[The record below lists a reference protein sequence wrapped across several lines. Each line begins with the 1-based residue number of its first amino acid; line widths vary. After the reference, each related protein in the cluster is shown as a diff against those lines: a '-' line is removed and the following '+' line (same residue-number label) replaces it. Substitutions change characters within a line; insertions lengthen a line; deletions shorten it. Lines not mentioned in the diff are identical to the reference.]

1 MNIAL
6 STVVLFILLIPGLL
20 FRRFYYTEEF
30 SKEYFKQ
37 TFFGTFLSAFIPSLI
52 FHSFW
57 YYLAKFF
64 GHPIDLSVIGNL
76 LTGSNNKEIYNAI
89 DSSIGRII
97 LYNGSIAVTAGLA
110 GFFFK
115 KIIRSKKLDRTYKLF
130 RFQNSWHYVLKG
142 EFFDFP
148 RASFDLIDTE
158 VEEIE
163 FVYIDALVD
172 TNAGTILYEG
182 IFVDYE
188 LSAEGGLN
196 YITLKNTSRKFL
208 SEVVEKPLPDKQSE
222 IEEDKHSI
230 NGHIVVLPFHQ
241 IKNINLS
248 YYRIEES
255 NGSLDVKLVE

>member
-6 STVVLFILLIPGLL
+6 PTVVLFILLIPGLL

-37 TFFGTFLSAFIPSLI
+37 TFFGTFFSAFLPSLL
-52 FHSFW
+52 FHICW
-57 YYLAKFF
+57 YFVVAYL
-64 GHPIDLSVIGNL
+64 GYNIDLSILGDLLSGQNDENVYRAIESNIGKI
-76 LTGSNNKEIYNAI
+76 TGYNF
-89 DSSIGRII
+89 
-97 LYNGSIAVTAGLA
+97 SIAIAAGLG
-110 GFFFK
+110 GFLSK
-115 KIIRSKKLDRTYKLF
+115 KVIRNYKLDRIYKLF

-148 RASFDLIDTE
+148 RASFDLEDSG

-163 FVYIDALVD
+163 FVYVDAIID
-172 TNAGTILYEG
+172 TNAGTFLYEG

-188 LSAEGGLN
+188 LSANSGLN
-196 YITLKNTSRKFL
+196 YITLKNTSRKL
-208 SEVVEKPLPDKQSE
+208 ISINKQDDGESYP
-222 IEEDKHSI
+222 I

-248 YYRIEES
+248 FYRIIQA
-255 NGSLDVKLVE
+255 NDDLLDVELVE